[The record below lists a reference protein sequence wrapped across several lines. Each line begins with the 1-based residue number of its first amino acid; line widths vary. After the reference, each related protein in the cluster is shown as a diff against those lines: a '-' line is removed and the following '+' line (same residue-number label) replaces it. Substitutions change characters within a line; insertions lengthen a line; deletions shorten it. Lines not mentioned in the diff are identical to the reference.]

1 MVAQNVRLY
10 ARLVMSI
17 VIIAM
22 IISVVDALSVRIV
35 ANQAVGVMNVTTA
48 VTVLKQYATAVTVAP
63 IVQQY
68 VLIVTKNAQTVR
80 ILIYAVVVTPV
91 LTV

>member
-17 VIIAM
+17 VTTAM
-22 IISVVDALSVRIV
+22 IISVADVISVRTV
-35 ANQAVGVMNVTTA
+35 ASQAVGVMNVTTA

-80 ILIYAVVVTPV
+80 ILIYAVVVTPAWIV
-91 LTV
+91 

>member
-17 VIIAM
+17 VTTALT
-22 IISVVDALSVRIV
+22 ISVADVISVRTV
-35 ANQAVGVMNVTTA
+35 ASQAVGVMNVTTA
-48 VTVLKQYATAVTVAP
+48 VTVLKQYAIAVTVAP
-63 IVQQY
+63 IVPQF
-68 VLIVTKNAQTVR
+68 VLIVTKNALTVR
-80 ILIYAVVVTPV
+80 ILIYAVAVTPV